1 MSPVGETQSPSI
13 TMLHAEDL
21 PGETTEVIFFFFSK
35 IQEDIFPKKS
45 VIFVY
50 YEVAT
55 SLPEYLKIDH
65 KNTQGHIK

>member
-21 PGETTEVIFFFFSK
+21 PGETTKVIFFLSK

-50 YEVAT
+50 YVVAT
-55 SLPEYLKIDH
+55 SVPEYLKIHH

>member
-21 PGETTEVIFFFFSK
+21 PGETTEVIFFSSK

-55 SLPEYLKIDH
+55 SLPEYLKIHH

>member
-55 SLPEYLKIDH
+55 SLPEYLKIH

>member
-1 MSPVGETQSPSI
+1 MSPVCETQSPRI

-21 PGETTEVIFFFFSK
+21 PGETTEVIFFSK

-50 YEVAT
+50 YVIAT
-55 SLPEYLKIDH
+55 SLPEYLKIHH